1 MFFKFYQCFKSPT
14 SKQKSSWIRRTY
26 LHRAVV
32 CKTFK
37 TPRKNSIYKI
47 QKLCSSNPV
56 GISISWRDIYFSE
69 LQNIT
74 KFIVYIAY
82 WTLNSVLCKQNST
95 RSSMCTLPK
104 EKYNTHK
111 LWHPNFSLIIKI
123 ISIFFLYTCIEFL
136 KTHIFAR
143 VVFTIIVFSLFRRWQ
158 YKESLSDARCTMAVT
173 E

>member
-14 SKQKSSWIRRTY
+14 SKQKSSWIRRIY

-37 TPRKNSIYKI
+37 TPRKNSTYKI
-47 QKLCSSNPV
+47 QKLCISNPV
-56 GISISWRDIYFSE
+56 GISISWRDIYFSK

-82 WTLNSVLCKQNST
+82 WTLNSVLCRQNST

-111 LWHPNFSLIIKI
+111 LWHPNFPNFFLIIKI
-123 ISIFFLYTCIEFL
+123 ISIFFLVHLYRIF
-136 KTHIFAR
+136 KNTH
-143 VVFTIIVFSLFRRWQ
+143 FRACWI
-158 YKESLSDARCTMAVT
+158 YYNCF
-173 E
+173 